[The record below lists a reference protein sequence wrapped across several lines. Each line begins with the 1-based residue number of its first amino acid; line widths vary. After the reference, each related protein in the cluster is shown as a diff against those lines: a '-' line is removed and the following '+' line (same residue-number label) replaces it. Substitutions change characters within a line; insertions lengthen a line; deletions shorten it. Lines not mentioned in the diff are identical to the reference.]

1 VGPWLPRGLR
11 HSIIPHVQQRFD
23 DITID
28 AETRQLWRGGR
39 EVHLSPKAFDLL
51 AVLVARRPAA
61 VSKIAIRE
69 LLWPDTFV
77 SETNLPA
84 LVAEI
89 RAALGDDA
97 RQPRFVRTLHR
108 IGYAFHGQP
117 SVEAV
122 GTAQPSAWLVG
133 GSTRIPLFAGEN
145 ILGRE
150 GAGVIAL
157 DCEMVSRRHARVMID
172 EGRAW
177 IEDLGS
183 KNGTYVNEHRIAARV
198 TLSDGARV
206 CVGSLMFTFRA
217 ASPAGETSTASTP
230 QKTPRPPGSGR

>member
-1 VGPWLPRGLR
+1 VAGALQ
-11 HSIIPHVQQRFD
+11 HSIIPDVQQRFD

-28 AETRQLWRGGR
+28 AETRQLWRG
-39 EVHLSPKAFDLL
+39 EQEIHLSPKAFDLL
-51 AVLVARRPAA
+51 ALLVARRPLA

-84 LVAEI
+84 LVTEI

-97 RQPRFVRTLHR
+97 RRPRFVRTLHR
-108 IGYAFHGQP
+108 IGYAFHWQP

-122 GTAQPSAWLVG
+122 GTAQPTAWLVG
-133 GSTRIPLFAGEN
+133 GSTRIPLRAGEN
-145 ILGRE
+145 VLGRE
-150 GAGVIAL
+150 GSAVVVL
-157 DCEMVSRRHARVMID
+157 DCEMVSRRHARVVID
-172 EGRAW
+172 EGRTW

-183 KNGTYVNEHRIAARV
+183 KNGTYVNERRIDAHV

-206 CVGSLMFTFRA
+206 SVGSLVFTFRA

-230 QKTPRPPGSGR
+230 QEPLRRPGSGR

>member
-1 VGPWLPRGLR
+1 MTGAGSTSGRSSPD
-11 HSIIPHVQQRFD
+11 VQQRFD
-23 DITID
+23 DMTFD
-28 AETRQLWRGGR
+28 AETRQLWRGGG

-51 AVLVARRPAA
+51 ALLVARRPAA
-61 VSKIAIRE
+61 VWKIAIRE

-89 RAALGDDA
+89 RAGLGDNA
-97 RQPRFVRTLHR
+97 RNPRFVRTLHR
-108 IGYAFHGQP
+108 IGYAFHWQP
-117 SVEAV
+117 SAA
-122 GTAQPSAWLVG
+122 GTAQPGAWLLG

-150 GAGVIAL
+150 GTGVIAL

-172 EGRAW
+172 EGGAW

-183 KNGTYVNEHRIAARV
+183 KNGTYVNERRTAARV

-217 ASPAGETSTASTP
+217 ASPARETSTASTP
-230 QKTPRPPGSGR
+230 QETPRPPGSGR